1 MAADGYT
8 IGAMPEKAK
17 SPKGPDARAR
27 RKSLRIHGT
36 IARDLGILIVSG
48 RYKPGEV
55 LNGEV
60 AASDRLHVSR
70 TAYREAVRILAAKGL
85 VESRPKTGTRVSER
99 EKWHL
104 LDPDVLSWIFEF
116 EPEDELLVSL
126 FELRKIVEPE
136 AAALAAERRT
146 EQHLGRMAKALE
158 EMKEHTLA
166 VEAGRV
172 ADQDFHAALLDA
184 SGNPFVLTLT
194 SGIGAAIAWT
204 TVFKQRNQ
212 PLRRDPIPDHVS
224 VYEAVAAGDR
234 QAAHRAMSNL
244 VDMAFLDTPRSKAAK
259 PRLARKAR

>member
-1 MAADGYT
+1 MAK
-8 IGAMPEKAK
+8 KAK
-17 SPKGPDARAR
+17 LSKAPDARAR

-116 EPEDELLVSL
+116 EPEDDLLVSL

-136 AAALAAERRT
+136 AAALAAERRSH
-146 EQHLGRMAKALE
+146 EQLA
-158 EMKEHTLA
+158 EMKRALAAMTEHTLA
-166 VEAGRV
+166 EEAGRI
-172 ADQDFHAALLDA
+172 ADQDFHSALLEA
-184 SGNPFVLTLT
+184 SGNPFLRTLT
-194 SGIGAAIAWT
+194 SSVGAAVAWT
-204 TVFKQRNQ
+204 TVFKQRDH
-212 PLRRDPIPDHVS
+212 PLRRDPIPDHARVF
-224 VYEAVAAGDR
+224 EAVAAGDPD
-234 QAAHRAMSNL
+234 AARAAMSDL

-259 PRLARKAR
+259 PRVALKAR